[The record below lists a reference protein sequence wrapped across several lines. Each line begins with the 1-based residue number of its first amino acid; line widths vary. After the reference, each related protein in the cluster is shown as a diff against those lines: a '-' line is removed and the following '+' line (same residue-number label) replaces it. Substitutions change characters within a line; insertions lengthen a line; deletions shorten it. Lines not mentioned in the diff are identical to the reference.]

1 MSKPEINY
9 IRNRGLKI
17 FKACDDLKNLPK
29 NLSILFKL
37 FFGGLTEHK
46 IPIIGPKVSKFMEKT
61 V

>member
-1 MSKPEINY
+1 MSQHEINY
-9 IRNRGLKI
+9 IKKRGIKI
-17 FKACDDLKNLPK
+17 FKSCDDVKNLPK
-29 NLSILFKL
+29 NLGLLFKS